1 MTAQTTPDA
10 TFDAQACW
18 RLAPS
23 VALRPEPFGAL
34 AYDFTTRK
42 LSFLKSPLLVQVVER
57 LVDAPSALAVLD
69 TVGVTAQEQP
79 RYVTALATLARTGMI
94 TRREPKVS

>member
-1 MTAQTTPDA
+1 M
-10 TFDAQACW
+10 FDAEACW

-42 LSFLKSPLLVQVVER
+42 LSFLKSPALVQVLEQ
-57 LVDAPSALAVLD
+57 LADSPSAHAALD
-69 TVGVTAQEQP
+69 SVGLSAQEQP
-79 RYVTALATLARTGMI
+79 SYVAALASLARTGMI
-94 TRREPKVS
+94 TRHEPKVAS

>member
-1 MTAQTTPDA
+1 MSTQTTSDA

-34 AYDFTTRK
+34 AYNFTTRK
-42 LSFLKSPLLVQVVER
+42 LSFLKSPALVQVVEQ
-57 LVDAPSALAVLD
+57 LADSPSAISGLD
-69 TVGVTAQEQP
+69 AVGVTRQEHP
-79 RYVTALATLARTGMI
+79 RYLAALASLARTGLI
-94 TRREPKVS
+94 TPREPKVA